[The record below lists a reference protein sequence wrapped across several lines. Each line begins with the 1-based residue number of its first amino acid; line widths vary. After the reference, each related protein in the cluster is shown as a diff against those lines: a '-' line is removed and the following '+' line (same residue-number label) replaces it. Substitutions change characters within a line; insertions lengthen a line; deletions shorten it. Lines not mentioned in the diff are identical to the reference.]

1 MKETWKLTAL
11 LAITLAVL
19 LLYAL
24 LPADV
29 AEDLPLKQVDLT
41 CVTGD
46 EELADSVAEVD
57 STVKEPVDTA
67 SQRVLLFGDS
77 MSEDLALRLA
87 DYANKNGH
95 KLTCVT
101 WVSSSTR
108 NWSETDTLDHYIQTV
123 QPTHVFVCLGSN
135 ELYTADMKSCEKR
148 IRTILGKIGDI
159 PTTWIGPPN
168 WCEDKGYNK
177 LLLQVMGP
185 GRYFPSY
192 KLTFERLTDGRHP
205 TRASSTMWMD
215 KIVEWMNNGL
225 ASHPFRLEMPDKRN
239 RHYKQV
245 TILPP
250 GTKSKDKEGDKAG
263 TEDSTAVKTN
273 THVPTEGE
281 TPAAPQE
288 QENKTHESHE
298 TSVTHENT

>member
-11 LAITLAVL
+11 LAIAVGAL

-24 LPADV
+24 VPSDV

-41 CVTGD
+41 SVTGD
-46 EELADSVAEVD
+46 EEAEDSIAEPD
-57 STVKEPVDTA
+57 STIKEPVDTA
-67 SQRVLLFGDS
+67 RQRVLLFGDS

-87 DYANKNGH
+87 DYTNKNGH
-95 KLTCVT
+95 GLTCVT

-135 ELYTADMKSCEKR
+135 ELYTADMKACERR
-148 IRTILGKIGDI
+148 IRTILGKIGGI

-177 LLLQVMGP
+177 LLLQVMGS

-192 KLTFERLTDGRHP
+192 KLTFDRLADGRHP

-215 KIVEWMNNGL
+215 KIVEWMNSGQ

-250 GTKSKDKEGDKAG
+250 GTKAKGKEGDKTG

-273 THVPTEGE
+273 THVPNKEE
-281 TPAAPQE
+281 APATPQE
-288 QENKTHESHE
+288 QENKTHEPHE

>member
-11 LAITLAVL
+11 LAVAVAVL

-24 LPADV
+24 VPEDV

-41 CVTGD
+41 CLTGED
-46 EELADSVAEVD
+46 EAADSIAETD
-57 STVKEPVDTA
+57 STIKEPVDTA
-67 SQRVLLFGDS
+67 RQRVLLFGDS

-95 KLTCVT
+95 ALTCVT

-108 NWSETDTLDHYIQTV
+108 NWSETDTLVHYIQTV
-123 QPTHVFVCLGSN
+123 HPTHVFVCLGSN
-135 ELYTADMKSCEKR
+135 ELYTADMKACEKR
-148 IRTILGKIGDI
+148 IRTILGKIGGI

-177 LLLQVMGP
+177 LLLQVMGA

-192 KLTFERLTDGRHP
+192 KLTFDRLADGRHP

-215 KIVEWMNNGL
+215 KIVEWMNSGQ
-225 ASHPFRLEMPDKRN
+225 ACHPFRLEMPDKRD

-250 GTKSKDKEGDKAG
+250 GTKAKDKKDND
-263 TEDSTAVKTN
+263 TVPNDSASVKKDSHAKEN
-273 THVPTEGE
+273 GE
-281 TPAAPQE
+281 SPETPQE
-288 QENKTHESHE
+288 QENKPREPHEA
-298 TSVTHENT
+298 SVTHENT

>member
-11 LAITLAVL
+11 LSIAIAAL

-24 LPADV
+24 VPSDV
-29 AEDLPLKQVDLT
+29 AENIPLKQVELSD
-41 CVTGD
+41 VTDQGEATD
-46 EELADSVAEVD
+46 TVADTD
-57 STVKEPVDTA
+57 TVMTEPVDTTR
-67 SQRVLLFGDS
+67 QRVLLFGDS

-95 KLTCVT
+95 QLTCVT

-123 QPTHVFVCLGSN
+123 MPTHVFVCLGSN
-135 ELYTADMKSCEKR
+135 ELYTADMKACEKR
-148 IRTILGKIGDI
+148 IRTILDKIGDI

-185 GRYFPSY
+185 KRYFPSY
-192 KLTFERLTDGRHP
+192 KLTFERLADGRHP

-215 KIVEWMNNGL
+215 AIIKWMNSGQ
-225 ASHPFRLEMPDKRN
+225 ASHPFRLEMPEKRN
-239 RHYKQV
+239 RHYRQV

-250 GTKSKDKEGDKAG
+250 GTKAKGKEGTNAAK
-263 TEDSTAVKTN
+263 DSTATTQHKPVHEEN
-273 THVPTEGE
+273 T
-281 TPAAPQE
+281 TPAAEKQE
-288 QENKTHESHE
+288 PDNRNEQTKLTE
-298 TSVTHENT
+298 